1 MRVENKKALE
11 DELLGAGLDMS
22 VAQGELRTLGNM
34 YRALKRS
41 WFWVAFVGLLGG
53 AASYALSLGLEER
66 YTSVAQVMIETR
78 VNEDTQFTPFLS
90 NLPISLTSL
99 ESELEV
105 LRSLDLVERVVDRL
119 QLQDDPEFFDPSGF
133 EEELASPDAPGAAN
147 PSDFNLQREQTIANV
162 ADRREIEQV
171 GNISAVYAIRFTTSD
186 ARKSAALAN
195 MLAEEYVSTTRN
207 EKLRSLELSQG
218 WLTQRVSQ
226 LQERLSDLGVQLEQ
240 NLLSAPYSPDEIE
253 TIKARNVATERRLNQ
268 FESEARDIDA
278 TIGRI
283 NGLLSQGRPVLAA
296 ATLEQPSS
304 DIEDLLAAAKAG
316 AEGADARLTEALRKE
331 VERLLVQRAE
341 LDVESLPLGAEL
353 ERTRAVLLDR
363 ARRDAETK
371 RIENDIAVSEAIY
384 QDFMTQLSR
393 RTEQREY
400 LDADARV
407 ISLARPPFRP
417 SEPSR
422 RAIAAGGFG
431 AAIVIAAI
439 VVLMRELFQDRMRNI
454 HEFENS
460 SGLPLIGVVP
470 EVQAPLAP
478 LTTFFGADKG
488 IAPRLR
494 PFVRKLRWS
503 ILAELPREK
512 SGRHAWGDMAEDTG
526 SRRDPRSKTSMS
538 GAGDKA
544 TASRASSKVSA
555 TAAQS
560 HIVIAG
566 ASANRGDGQSSAMLA
581 LAGAF
586 VEGGE
591 RVLLIDCDFG
601 RSPFSRILDKS
612 DDAVEYTRLD
622 ALKARQFIVETDIEG
637 LHVLSIPNSAAEAAR
652 KIGAAEWWRLF
663 RSLASQYDRI
673 LLDTPPLMSGIDTAV
688 LHQAADAVVL
698 FARWNSTTRGETRSA
713 LKVLGDVGVT
723 PIAVVASRIELE
735 RVRRY
740 GDDILF
746 YLGKSMSA

>member
-1 MRVENKKALE
+1 
-11 DELLGAGLDMS
+11 
-22 VAQGELRTLGNM
+22 M

-316 AEGADARLTEALRKE
+316 A
-331 VERLLVQRAE
+331 
-341 LDVESLPLGAEL
+341 
-353 ERTRAVLLDR
+353 
-363 ARRDAETK
+363 
-371 RIENDIAVSEAIY
+371 
-384 QDFMTQLSR
+384 
-393 RTEQREY
+393 
-400 LDADARV
+400 
-407 ISLARPPFRP
+407 
-417 SEPSR
+417 
-422 RAIAAGGFG
+422 
-431 AAIVIAAI
+431 
-439 VVLMRELFQDRMRNI
+439 
-454 HEFENS
+454 
-460 SGLPLIGVVP
+460 
-470 EVQAPLAP
+470 
-478 LTTFFGADKG
+478 
-488 IAPRLR
+488 
-494 PFVRKLRWS
+494 
-503 ILAELPREK
+503 
-512 SGRHAWGDMAEDTG
+512 
-526 SRRDPRSKTSMS
+526 
-538 GAGDKA
+538 
-544 TASRASSKVSA
+544 
-555 TAAQS
+555 
-560 HIVIAG
+560 
-566 ASANRGDGQSSAMLA
+566 
-581 LAGAF
+581 
-586 VEGGE
+586 
-591 RVLLIDCDFG
+591 
-601 RSPFSRILDKS
+601 
-612 DDAVEYTRLD
+612 
-622 ALKARQFIVETDIEG
+622 
-637 LHVLSIPNSAAEAAR
+637 
-652 KIGAAEWWRLF
+652 
-663 RSLASQYDRI
+663 
-673 LLDTPPLMSGIDTAV
+673 
-688 LHQAADAVVL
+688 
-698 FARWNSTTRGETRSA
+698 
-713 LKVLGDVGVT
+713 
-723 PIAVVASRIELE
+723 
-735 RVRRY
+735 
-740 GDDILF
+740 
-746 YLGKSMSA
+746 